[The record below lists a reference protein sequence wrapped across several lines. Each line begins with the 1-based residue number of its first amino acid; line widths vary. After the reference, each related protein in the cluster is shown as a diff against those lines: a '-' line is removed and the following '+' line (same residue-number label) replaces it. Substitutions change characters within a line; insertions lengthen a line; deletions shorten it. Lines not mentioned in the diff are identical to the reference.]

1 MARKTDFVYST
12 ESEPHRTRTKKIL
25 KQSPEI
31 RDLIG
36 KNPMT
41 MVAILGL
48 VGSMILVAWLLRDQ
62 SWWMIFAAAYLYGAF
77 ANHALFVMIH
87 ECTHQLVF
95 RNALANRW
103 AAIIANLPHVV
114 PGAISF
120 EKYHIKH
127 HSFQGIHELDADLP
141 NKWEAKLINNYF
153 IGKVLWLFLF
163 PLFQGTRVARLR
175 EIKFFDKWLM
185 INILVQ
191 VAFNVVVWY
200 FMGWHALGFL
210 FISFWFSI
218 GLHPLGARWVQEHYL
233 TFKSD
238 QETYSYYG
246 PLNTVAFN
254 VGYHNEHHDFPSIP
268 WNKLPQI
275 KKSAPEYYDTLLSH
289 KSWTVL
295 FFRFLFEKEISL
307 YNRII
312 RKERGKVKLT
322 DKARHDIELETIS

>member
-48 VGSMILVAWLLRDQ
+48 VGSMILVAWLLRAQ
-62 SWWMIFAAAYLYGAF
+62 SWWIVFAAAYLYGAF

-103 AAIIANLPHVV
+103 AAIVANLPHVV

-141 NKWEAKLINNYF
+141 NKWEARLINNYF

-175 EIKFFDKWLM
+175 EIRFFDKWLM

-322 DKARHDIELETIS
+322 DKARHDIELEPIS

>member
-31 RDLIG
+31 RELIG

-48 VGSMILVAWLLRDQ
+48 VGSMILGAWLLRDQ

-141 NKWEAKLINNYF
+141 NKWEARLINNYF